1 MTKQPLPT
9 WDLSDLYTDLN
20 DAAIEADMK
29 KAEKLASSFAKK
41 FKGHISSSIRISPSD
56 LRTALKKYEAIVE
69 IPRKL
74 GAYAY
79 LQYSTHATDQTYGA
93 FLQKIQTWA
102 TTIYSTMLFF
112 ELELKDLPLE
122 KLVQDPK
129 LKNYKHFL
137 ELQAK
142 FKPHRL
148 SEQQEE
154 LMQMKS
160 LTGRDAFIRLRD
172 QEATAKH
179 FEVKVG
185 KKSRTLNETETL
197 HLLHSAKPEERK
209 AAAEAVHTVYKQE
222 GRLNAFIYNMLIQDL
237 AITNRYRK
245 FESPDDGRHLE
256 NETDGKAVDALVE
269 AVTENYSLVH
279 DYYGFKK
286 KILGVKKLYEYDRY
300 APIAKSTKKFSYEEA
315 KDIVLSSFRE
325 FSPLFAD
332 TAQLFFDN
340 NWIDVP
346 PYKGKQG
353 GAYCYY
359 VTPSTHPY
367 VLLNFQGSLNDVSTL
382 AHELGHA
389 VHAYLAR
396 RNTMLNFDWPLT
408 TSETASVFAEM
419 LVFQHLK
426 QMLPEKE
433 RLALYMSKV
442 ENIFA
447 AVFRQIGMYKFEKRA
462 HEMHAAKGELP
473 VEVFNKLWRE
483 SQEEMF
489 GNAVTVSKFED
500 TYWNLI
506 PHVIHTPFYVY
517 SYAYG
522 ELLTLSLYAMHEKG
536 DGNFVKNY
544 INLLQSGGSKTP
556 QELLQPFGVDT
567 HKKEF
572 WLKGIN
578 EIKTLIDEAE
588 KLYRA

>member
-1 MTKQPLPT
+1 MKKQLPT
-9 WDLSDLYTDLN
+9 WDLSDLYSSIT

-29 KAEKLASSFAKK
+29 KAEKLATAFQKQYRGK
-41 FKGHISSSIRISPSD
+41 ISANMSAAD
-56 LRTALKKYEAIVE
+56 LRAVLKKYEAIAE
-69 IPRKL
+69 ILRKL
-74 GAYAY
+74 GAYSY
-79 LQYSTHATDQTYGA
+79 LEYSTHATDQTYGA
-93 FLQKIQTWA
+93 FLQKVQTWS
-102 TTIYSTMLFF
+102 TNIYSLILFF
-112 ELELKDLPLE
+112 ELELKDLPLK
-122 KLVQDPK
+122 KLSEDPK
-129 LKNYKHFL
+129 LKNYKHYL
-137 ELQAK
+137 EVQAHM
-142 FKPHRL
+142 KPHRL

-160 LTGRDAFIRLRD
+160 LTGREAFIRLRD
-172 QEATAKH
+172 QEATSKQ
-179 FEVKVG
+179 FEVQVG
-185 KKSRTLNETETL
+185 KKSKTMNETETL

-209 AAAEAVHTVYKQE
+209 AAAEAVHNVYKHE

-245 FESPDDGRHLE
+245 FEAPDEGRHLE
-256 NETDGKAVDALVE
+256 NETDAKAVDALVE
-269 AVTENYSLVH
+269 AVSENYSLVH
-279 DYYGFKK
+279 DYYQFKK
-286 KILGVKKLYEYDRY
+286 KVLGVKKLHEYDRY
-300 APIAKSTKKFSYEEA
+300 APIIKSTKKFSYEEA

-359 VTPSTHPY
+359 VTPKTHPY
-367 VLLNFQGSLNDVSTL
+367 VLMNFHGSLNDVSTL

-396 RNTMLNFDWPLT
+396 EQSLFHFDWPLT
-408 TSETASVFAEM
+408 TAETASVFGEM

-426 QMLPEKE
+426 QMLPEKQ
-433 RLALYMSKV
+433 RLALYMSKI

-462 HEMHAAKGELP
+462 HEMQAAKGELP
-473 VEVFNKLWRE
+473 VEAFNKLWRE

-489 GNAVTVSKFED
+489 GSAVTVSKYED

-517 SYAYG
+517 AYAYG
-522 ELLTLSLYAMHEKG
+522 ELLTLSLYAMHEQG
-536 DGNFVKNY
+536 DESFVKNY
-544 INLLQSGGSKTP
+544 MNLLKSGGSKSP
-556 QELLQPFGVDT
+556 QELLQPFGVNT

-572 WLKGIN
+572 WLKGIQ
-578 EIKTLIDEAE
+578 EIKNMIEEAE
-588 KLYRA
+588 RLYK